1 VTKLIKIRQLS
12 FVEIMLLARVALL
25 LTTVSVTLRILP
37 FRVIA
42 RMVSTLGTYRTR
54 RTKTSQQSI
63 EKVVWAVSLLS
74 RYIPGA
80 TCLTQALT
88 TMVLL
93 GRRGYPASLRF
104 AVAKD
109 ERGKLQA
116 HAWVENERQVIIGDL
131 KDLSRFV
138 VLSPSKEIT
147 L

>member
-1 VTKLIKIRQLS
+1 
-12 FVEIMLLARVALL
+12 
-25 LTTVSVTLRILP
+25 
-37 FRVIA
+37 
-42 RMVSTLGTYRTR
+42 
-54 RTKTSQQSI
+54 
-63 EKVVWAVSLLS
+63 
-74 RYIPGA
+74 
-80 TCLTQALT
+80 
-88 TMVLL
+88 MVLL

-116 HAWVENERQVIIGDL
+116 HAWVENERHVIIGDL